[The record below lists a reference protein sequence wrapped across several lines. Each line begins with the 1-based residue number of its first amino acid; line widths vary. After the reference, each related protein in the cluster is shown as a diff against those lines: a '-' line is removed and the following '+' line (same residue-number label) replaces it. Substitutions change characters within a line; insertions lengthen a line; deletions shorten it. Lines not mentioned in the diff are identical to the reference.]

1 MQQRPD
7 IPPPSYDPLA
17 GDEETPRS
25 KTADLPPEDGHDLL
39 QKGMPG
45 RNMKT
50 WGVAALGIIVVA
62 ALVWPNQNA
71 NKQEKIANPSNQNIA
86 DELAQRVQPDPPEIK
101 FEQPAPPPPPAPAQ
115 KIEPKDDDRMMMIL
129 ASPMGAD
136 LDMRNGS
143 GGNRNK
149 SQQNNATDP
158 LAELDRMRAA
168 MMQGNNFAAADGD
181 KPVAKSSGLHGDFL
195 KQSKDRRI
203 EPPLGLAGARQPNT
217 IYEGTLIRTVL
228 TRSLRT
234 DLPGRIT
241 AKVMSDVY
249 DSVTMNTLLIPR
261 GSEVICTYQSELL
274 TGQEVVLAAC
284 ERLRLPNGKSFS
296 LMGTPASDLQGAAGL
311 PAEVNN
317 HFWKMFKTSLM
328 LGAASLLLP
337 KGDQQITINNT
348 MGSSQTAGSILG
360 TALYDTIQQVLSRN
374 AKINPTASVD
384 IGTPFTLTIA
394 RDVEMEPYQGR

>member
-17 GDEETPRS
+17 ADEESQHP
-25 KTADLPPEDGHDLL
+25 KTAHLPPEDGHDLL

-45 RNMKT
+45 RNLKT

-62 ALVWPNQNA
+62 ALVWPNQNT
-71 NKQEKIANPSNQNIA
+71 NKQEKKVDSSTQNIA
-86 DELAQRVQPDPPEIK
+86 DELARRVQTDPPEMK
-101 FEQPAPPPPPAPAQ
+101 FEEPAPPPAPAPVQ
-115 KIEPKDDDRMMMIL
+115 KIDPKDDDRMMMIL

-143 GGNRNK
+143 GGNSK
-149 SQQNNATDP
+149 SKQNNPTDP
-158 LAELDRMRAA
+158 LADLDRMRAA
-168 MMQGNNFAAADGD
+168 MLQGNNFAGAEGE
-181 KPVAKSSGLHGDFL
+181 KPAAKSSGLHGDFL
-195 KQSKDRRI
+195 KESKDRRMG
-203 EPPLGLAGARQPNT
+203 PPLGLAGARQPNT

-234 DLPGRIT
+234 DLPGSIT

>member
-86 DELAQRVQPDPPEIK
+86 DELAQRVQPDPPEMK

-228 TRSLRT
+228 TR
-234 DLPGRIT
+234 
-241 AKVMSDVY
+241 
-249 DSVTMNTLLIPR
+249 
-261 GSEVICTYQSELL
+261 
-274 TGQEVVLAAC
+274 
-284 ERLRLPNGKSFS
+284 
-296 LMGTPASDLQGAAGL
+296 
-311 PAEVNN
+311 
-317 HFWKMFKTSLM
+317 
-328 LGAASLLLP
+328 
-337 KGDQQITINNT
+337 
-348 MGSSQTAGSILG
+348 
-360 TALYDTIQQVLSRN
+360 
-374 AKINPTASVD
+374 
-384 IGTPFTLTIA
+384 
-394 RDVEMEPYQGR
+394 